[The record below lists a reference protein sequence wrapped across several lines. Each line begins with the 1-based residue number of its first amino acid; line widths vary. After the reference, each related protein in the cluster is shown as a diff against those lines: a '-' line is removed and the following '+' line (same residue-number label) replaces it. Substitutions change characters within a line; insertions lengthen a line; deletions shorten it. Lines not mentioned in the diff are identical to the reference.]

1 MKVKKSLSLSV
12 NKTLGQFSKKDL
24 NESAEIDNTP

>member
-12 NKTLGQFSKKDL
+12 NKTHGQFPKKDL
-24 NESAEIDNTP
+24 NESVEIDNTP